1 MKRED
6 IKYYILLGAI
16 HFFWSFSAC
25 KHRIPQMLSLSF
37 SASSR
42 SRRRTCIIKALFTSA
57 AAKDVVSAIND
68 VETLQSQQQPTT
80 RRRTRRRTLASS
92 DIDSNEIPSLADFM
106 HRAKV
111 LKQYRNFIRLA
122 QYVDDKDTNANA
134 PSGKGGECRAALEE
148 VRLSYKLGM
157 KKSVDALAKNMT
169 YSEVSFCN
177 HRTIHHS
184 FSCTNFHLINSEGG
198 AQTT

>member
-1 MKRED
+1 
-6 IKYYILLGAI
+6 
-16 HFFWSFSAC
+16 
-25 KHRIPQMLSLSF
+25 MLSLSF

-42 SRRRTCIIKALFTSA
+42 SRRRTCIIKALFTS
-57 AAKDVVSAIND
+57 AKDVVSAIND

-92 DIDSNEIPSLADFM
+92 DIDSSSVINNEIPSLADFM

-111 LKQYRNFIRLA
+111 LKQYRNFVRLA
-122 QYVDDKDTNANA
+122 QYVDDKDTNVNS

>member
-1 MKRED
+1 
-6 IKYYILLGAI
+6 
-16 HFFWSFSAC
+16 
-25 KHRIPQMLSLSF
+25 MLSLSF
-37 SASSR
+37 SASSC
-42 SRRRTCIIKALFTSA
+42 SRRRTCIIKALFSSA

-92 DIDSNEIPSLADFM
+92 DIDSSSVINNEIPSLADFM

-122 QYVDDKDTNANA
+122 QYVDDKDTNVKNA